1 MPTKILKSSFILPLF
16 VITLPAIAFAQAQ
29 RLPPPQPQTL
39 VVNGQSGQ
47 AQVVQMNGRSY
58 VDVDSLARIANG
70 SVAYKAN
77 QITLSLPASSS
88 AAAASATPSAP
99 NPAAAPGFS
108 KGFLTAGIEEM
119 SAIREWRSGIANAVR
134 NSYSVTDAW
143 VSGYQSQAADGLRL
157 ASVAATTSSD
167 KSALQLLQNALNM
180 MQRWSDQI
188 VAARRNLTYM
198 SPAEINN
205 DPLYQQLSTCGHSLA
220 AMAASGQFQDDG
232 SCH

>member
-1 MPTKILKSSFILPLF
+1 MPARIPRVRFILPLLLLA
-16 VITLPAIAFAQAQ
+16 TPAVARAQSQNPA
-29 RLPPPQPQTL
+29 QPQTL
-39 VVNGQSGQ
+39 IVNGQSGQ
-47 AQVVQMNGRSY
+47 ASVVQMNGRSY

-70 SVAYKAN
+70 SVAYKSN
-77 QITLSLPASSS
+77 QITLTLPASASS
-88 AAAASATPSAP
+88 APASNSAP
-99 NPAAAPGFS
+99 NPANAPGFS

-134 NSYSVTDAW
+134 NSYSVTDTW

-157 ASVAATTSSD
+157 ASVAATTAAD

-180 MQRWSDQI
+180 MQTWSNQI
-188 VAARRNLTYM
+188 VAARKNLTYM
-198 SPAEINN
+198 SPDQINN

>member
-1 MPTKILKSSFILPLF
+1 MPTKTLKASFILPLL
-16 VITLPAIAFAQAQ
+16 VLALPAIAFAQTQ

-47 AQVVQMNGRSY
+47 ASVVQMNGRSY
-58 VDVDSLARIANG
+58 VDVDSLAQIANG

-77 QITLSLPASSS
+77 QITLTLPGS
-88 AAAASATPSAP
+88 AATAPATPSAP
-99 NPAAAPGFS
+99 NPATNPGFS

-119 SAIREWRSGIANAVR
+119 SAIREWRSGIANAIR

-157 ASVAATTSSD
+157 ASVAATTASD

-180 MQRWSDQI
+180 MQTWSDQI

-205 DPLYQQLSTCGHSLA
+205 DPLYQQLSICGHSLA